1 MPVQFPTLNQAAE
14 MSIATVRLWDVQQAM
29 PQAKYFW
36 FSDQEFSDWKTTN
49 RLNEII
55 GEDIDQTPEGLMIYT
70 KTWQDRIP

>member
-1 MPVQFPTLNQAAE
+1 MQFLTLDQAAE
-14 MSIATVRLWDVQQAM
+14 MSIATVRLWDVQQAI
-29 PQAKYFW
+29 PQGKYFL